1 MALHRARPVQ
11 RSNAAHLHTRNRSV
25 SARPCLG
32 APPSCPMQKLSGTPQ
47 TRPINDRPPTQIC
60 WSAACAYAKRRERRR
75 YLVAGGIDQ
84 RAAVGLQTRRKRW
97 SGRRA
102 YAAAYAHAC
111 STSAVS
117 VISPEKLDPGYQA
130 GPPRLWRSSLW
141 SRRCTALAS
150 CSSTIPSVTSCL
162 RSVGVQ
168 VIPQFSGLAF
178 KLSSTPTFT

>member
-1 MALHRARPVQ
+1 MHRFAQCQSRP
-11 RSNAAHLHTRNRSV
+11 RNRSV
-25 SARPCLG
+25 RATRAHTTLRRLHAQG
-32 APPSCPMQKLSGTPQ
+32 LSRSPQ
-47 TRPINDRPPTQIC
+47 TVPINTEAADQTC
-60 WSAACAYAKRRERRR
+60 WSAACAYATRRGKRP

-178 KLSSTPTFT
+178 KLSSTPAFT